1 MSPEQISEQ
10 VERNKREHDRIWN
23 AAIEA
28 AAKLVDKDT
37 RLDQAGYEFGPSIE
51 IRKLKK

>member
-1 MSPEQISEQ
+1 MSDDRST
-10 VERNKREHDRIWN
+10 ERIGEYEKRIWN

-28 AAKLVDKDT
+28 ATKLVDKDT
-37 RLDQAGYEFGPSIE
+37 RYDQAGYEFGPAIE